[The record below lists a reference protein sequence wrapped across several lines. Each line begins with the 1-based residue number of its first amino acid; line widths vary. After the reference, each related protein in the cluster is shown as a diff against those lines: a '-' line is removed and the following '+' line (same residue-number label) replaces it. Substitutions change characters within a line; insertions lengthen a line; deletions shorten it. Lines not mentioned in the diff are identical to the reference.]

1 MKKSEVLEKLKN
13 IKSKYE
19 SEGVK
24 LLGLFG
30 SYSKDEADKFSD
42 IDILY
47 SLDYEKFSKKY
58 KDGFSKLLR
67 IEDIKSELEKLFGK
81 KVDLVPSQNK
91 NLQED
96 LVNA

>member
-1 MKKSEVLEKLKN
+1 MEKSEILEKLKN
-13 IKSKYE
+13 IKPKYE
-19 SEGVK
+19 NEGIK
-24 LLGLFG
+24 LQGLFG
-30 SYSKDEADKFSD
+30 SYAKDKADEFSD

-67 IEDIKSELEKLFGK
+67 LEDIKSELEKLFGK

-91 NLQED
+91 ELQED
-96 LVNA
+96 LVNV